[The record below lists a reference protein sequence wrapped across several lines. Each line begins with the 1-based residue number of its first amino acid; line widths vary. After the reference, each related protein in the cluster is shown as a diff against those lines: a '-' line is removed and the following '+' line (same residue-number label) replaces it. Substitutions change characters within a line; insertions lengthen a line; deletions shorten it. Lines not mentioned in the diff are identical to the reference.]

1 MAVRARSGGDPP
13 AVDEAPA
20 VRPGGPSPWR
30 VALARR
36 LAVVGARLPL
46 RARLVGIFSLVFAAC
61 TAAVLLVSYLLMRE
75 HLETTL
81 LPGQAA
87 PILRGL
93 ATQYALAL
101 LGTTLFAAGLGWFAA
116 RRLLAPIAAVTGAA
130 RRASDEHLGERIAL
144 GGPRDELRELADT
157 FDAMLDRFQESIEAQ
172 RRFIANASHELRSP
186 LTAIRTEV
194 DVTLADPDATVAELR
209 EMGARVIEGSDELDR
224 LLAALM
230 VLARSQRGLMATS
243 ALDLAQVVMLVA
255 QDAARQA
262 EGARVS
268 LDVDLP
274 HAPGVEAPLP
284 VPISGDPALVRR
296 LAANL
301 VDNAIRYHRPG
312 GTVLVQVRAEEPE
325 GGLGEHGDDERP
337 GGSSGSWRREAV
349 LRVVNLGGAPVPD
362 AEVERLRQ
370 PFERLGRTFV
380 GGSGLGLS
388 IVQAVAEAHAGRV
401 ELAAPAAGGLEVTVR
416 LPLRE
421 VAAGAAAAPR
431 AASPVAAARGGHKP
445 SPH

>member
-1 MAVRARSGGDPP
+1 MRG
-13 AVDEAPA
+13 
-20 VRPGGPSPWR
+20 
-30 VALARR
+30 R
-36 LAVVGARLPL
+36 LAILGARLPL
-46 RARLVGIFSLVFAAC
+46 RTRLVGIFALVFAAS
-61 TAAVLLVSYLLMRE
+61 TAAVLVVSYVLMRD
-75 HLETTL
+75 HLESTL
-81 LPGQAA
+81 APGQST
-87 PILRGL
+87 PILRDL
-93 ATQYALAL
+93 AAQYALAL
-101 LGTTLFAAGLGWFAA
+101 LGTTLFAAGLGWIAA

-130 RRASDEHLGERIAL
+130 RRASDEHLDERIAL
-144 GGPRDELRELADT
+144 GGPADELRELADT

-209 EMGARVIEGSDELDR
+209 EMGVRVLEGSDELDR

-230 VLARSQRGLMATS
+230 VLARSQRGLMAS
-243 ALDLAQVVMLVA
+243 SPLDLAQVAMLVA
-255 QDAARQA
+255 QDAGRQA
-262 EGARVS
+262 QAARVS

-274 HAPGVEAPLP
+274 HAAGVEAPLP

-296 LAANL
+296 LVANL
-301 VDNAIRYHRPG
+301 VDNAVRYHRPG
-312 GTVLVQVRAEEPE
+312 GTVLVQVREETAGGAGASAEP
-325 GGLGEHGDDERP
+325 
-337 GGSSGSWRREAV
+337 EAV

-401 ELAAPAAGGLEVTVR
+401 ELSAPAAGGLEVVVR
-416 LPLRE
+416 LPLRG
-421 VAAGAAAAPR
+421 AAPARSAGSPGRRAGAEDAP
-431 AASPVAAARGGHKP
+431 PARPISAG
-445 SPH
+445 